1 MSSFNA
7 GSADA
12 HADANSPRA
21 LNAEAKRIGPWS
33 ASQEARVRAG
43 APQTVAREKRN
54 LIIRLPDE
62 LLSAIFLAVPNA
74 VGHAFALA
82 GTCRWWRAVALSLPH
97 LWARVNCVL
106 EDTADAAAQGRWAGY
121 LRTHLARAGSILLDA
136 RLEYSCDGYF
146 SGDLRAAVLAVW
158 QRSERFELVTSLE
171 FDRLTEDDPF
181 DFLRAHAPHLVD
193 LRVDQTMQ
201 LDSDDRA
208 ALELALRAPKLKKFA
223 FGGAMLVFDP
233 DFDGAAAVMEAEV
246 LVDFLDGDALPDLF
260 ACFPHL
266 EKLHLFM
273 SCDLLANSV
282 VHSDRLL
289 AMRLQLPSGTINQT
303 TADTLRFPSLLAAY
317 VHIMESHTLKPDVIR
332 SFMSNALGNVLMLH
346 LHFDLVPGFAEG
358 IAVCTRLRHL
368 VLRSI
373 LIPITDADEP
383 VALVEALG
391 SADRLTGSWPCPQLE
406 TITIHGKMT
415 ESVFAQKLVALA
427 EARRALTVPISR
439 IEVEG
444 FDALQNRLNEILGSG
459 AE

>member
-12 HADANSPRA
+12 RADTNSPRTV
-21 LNAEAKRIGPWS
+21 NDETERIGPWS
-33 ASQEARVRAG
+33 ALQEARVSAG

-82 GTCRWWRAVALSLPH
+82 GTCKWWRAVALSMRH
-97 LWARVNCVL
+97 LWARVSCVL
-106 EDTADAAAQGRWAGY
+106 EGTVDFAAQGRLAEY

-136 RLEYSCDGYF
+136 RIEYSCEGTWLL
-146 SGDLRAAVLAVW
+146 GDLRAALLAVW
-158 QRSERFELVTSLE
+158 QRSEKFELVTSLE
-171 FDRLTEDDPF
+171 FDRDDDPF

-193 LRVDQTMQ
+193 LRVDQTISMQ

-208 ALELALRAPKLKKFA
+208 ALELALRAPKLKKFS

-233 DFDGAAAVMEAEV
+233 DFDGAAAVVEAEV
-246 LVDFLDGDALPDLF
+246 LVDFLDGDSLPDLF

-303 TADTLRFPSLLAAY
+303 TADALRFPSLLAAY

-332 SFMSNALGNVLMLH
+332 SFMSNALGNVLKLH

-391 SADRLTGSWPCPQLE
+391 SADRLSGSWPCPQLE
-406 TITIHGKMT
+406 TITIYGKIA

-427 EARRALTVPISR
+427 EARRALPVPITR

-444 FDALQNRLNEILGSG
+444 FDALQMRLNEILG
-459 AE
+459 